1 MGRSVMEIAQEIDHS
16 EHESQRGMNVP
27 ASLLIIMSLL
37 TLLAAGAFF
46 LHRSGI
52 LKTLLTMSAK
62 LACSAHHIS
71 GFSAKRIH
79 RDLQSYSPLFRL
91 VSIEQRADGTSA
103 TLANLVTVRAHY
115 HPQLGSRLRKPLPNF
130 THGDLL
136 GGVATTVRP
145 GHHNYAT
152 TEGLQPLTALLREQI
167 QRDHALGLE
176 TRALLVIQGADVLGE
191 AYGAG
196 VSAETRLLGWSMT
209 KSVLAMLY
217 GRMEALGLADPTTV
231 DLFPEWSAD
240 GRSEISLQNLL
251 QMCDGLAFDESYRPA
266 SNVTRMLFGGI
277 SSSRYALLRPLAN
290 KPGTH
295 FSYSSG
301 STNVLA
307 RWIHRKL
314 GGTEAALRFWQR
326 EFLRPLGMPD
336 AVMELDEDGVFVGS
350 SYGYARARHWARLG
364 ALLLNKGGIS
374 IGGRSTPLLDRD
386 WVIRATTPNGSHND
400 PRYGYQLWL
409 NTGGAI
415 PRRYPQL
422 PADSMFMLGN
432 REQKLMIA
440 PSHHAVVVRLG
451 WSAHPYPVEDRFGEI
466 LDSLPH

>member
-1 MGRSVMEIAQEIDHS
+1 
-16 EHESQRGMNVP
+16 MNVP
-27 ASLLIIMSLL
+27 ASLLILFLLL
-37 TLLAAGAFF
+37 TLLVAAAVF
-46 LHRSGI
+46 LRRAGI
-52 LKTLLTMSAK
+52 LKTLVTMSAK

-71 GFSAKRIH
+71 GLSEKRIR

-91 VSIEQRADGTSA
+91 VSIQQRVDGTSA

-115 HPQLGSRLRKPLPNF
+115 HPQLGSRLCKPPPEVAR
-130 THGDLL
+130 GDFLEGL
-136 GGVATTVRP
+136 ATPVRP
-145 GHHNYAT
+145 GHHNPAIT
-152 TEGLQPLTALLREQI
+152 AGSQPLTALLREQI
-167 QRDHALGLE
+167 QRDHALGLD
-176 TRALLVIQGADVLGE
+176 TRALVVIRGADVLGE
-191 AYGAG
+191 ADG
-196 VSAETRLLGWSMT
+196 VGISAETRLLGWSMT
-209 KSVLAMLY
+209 KSLLAMLY
-217 GRMEALGLADPTTV
+217 GRMEALGLAEPTTA

-326 EFLRPLGMPD
+326 EFLRPLGMQD

-350 SYGYARARHWARLG
+350 SYGYASARQWARLG
-364 ALLLNKGGIS
+364 AVLLNKGLIS
-374 IGGRSTPLLDRD
+374 IAGQATPLLDRD
-386 WVIRATTPNGSHND
+386 WVIRATTPNSSHND

-409 NTGGAI
+409 NTGGI
-415 PRRYPQL
+415 MPPRYPQL
-422 PADSMFMLGN
+422 PADTMFMLGN

-466 LDSLPH
+466 LDSLPR